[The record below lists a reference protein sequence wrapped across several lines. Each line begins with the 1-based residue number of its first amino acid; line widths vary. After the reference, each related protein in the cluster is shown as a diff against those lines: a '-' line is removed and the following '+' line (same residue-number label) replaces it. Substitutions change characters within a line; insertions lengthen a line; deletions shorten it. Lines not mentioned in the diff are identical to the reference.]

1 MQQKRTNNIIKHQ
14 IKSEYFMNQVGRVI
28 KFRVCAP
35 IFAAKHIIKAHSIN
49 TNLIMS

>member
-1 MQQKRTNNIIKHQ
+1 MQQKRTNKIIKQQ

-35 IFAAKHIIKAHSIN
+35 IFAAKHIIAHSIN